1 MSTNSAIG
9 YMRNDGTVR
18 AVYCHWDGYL
28 SNVGK
33 ILIENYDLIGVD
45 DLLDFGNIC
54 TLQNTIKDTI
64 FFERDRGK
72 DPVEAGEFKSEHEMV
87 DGYGSADYFYIY
99 GYGSAEYFY
108 ILKDD
113 KWYVSEHCAEF
124 LPLDK
129 RLTAEGIKFT
139 PYVEQDTATGY
150 SARDAVIAMVA
161 DGVVDP
167 VFMVKLLLDR
177 IDPETLE
184 ELLKDEFNINDMIP
198 ECYFEENR

>member
-28 SNVGK
+28 SHVGK
-33 ILIENYDLIGVD
+33 ILIENYDLISVD

-54 TLQNTIKDTI
+54 TLQHTIKDTI
-64 FFERDRGK
+64 FFERDRGE

-87 DGYGSADYFYIY
+87 DWYS
-99 GYGSAEYFY
+99 SAEYYY

-124 LPLDK
+124 LPLDE
-129 RLTAEGIKFT
+129 RLTAEGVKFT

-150 SARDAVIAMVA
+150 SARDAVVAMVA
-161 DGVVDP
+161 DGVVEP
-167 VFMVKLLLDR
+167 VYMIKLLLDR
-177 IDPETLE
+177 IDHETLE
-184 ELLKDEFNINDMIP
+184 ELLKDEFHINDINP
-198 ECYFEENR
+198 ECYFEENE